1 MASQDSLDYWKT
13 AWEKNNTKWH
23 MQDRHPYLEKYTDIL
38 LNGRK
43 DVQIF
48 FPMCGKCVDM
58 KWFYDNG
65 HRVVGVEYVE
75 KAVKEFFQEQG
86 LEYVVEPVEQI
97 SGNIYKTADGRMKI
111 FCCEILK
118 FNRDCA
124 GLMDVVWDRGALVA
138 IEKTDR
144 KIFVKLM
151 LSILAPGYRYLL
163 SGFCYD
169 DWFYSGCP
177 RTVPPELVH
186 ILFGNHCNLQH
197 LETRDASE
205 SMSER
210 TDVSPVLENFWLITE
225 RNL

>member
-1 MASQDSLDYWKT
+1 M
-13 AWEKNNTKWH
+13 
-23 MQDRHPYLEKYTDIL
+23 YLEKYTDIL